1 MQLNEG
7 VFIKRI
13 DTIGIHQATR
23 PIPERRRP
31 LIFADRRQRWTYAHA
46 LNFVYRIYLARASRN
61 SIYELYA
68 ARELRKIPMAIR
80 EIVRASHCRKQAE
93 RGKKKSD
100 ICAENGARAK
110 SIAFSKELE

>member
-23 PIPERRRP
+23 SIPKRRRP
-31 LIFADRRQRWTYAHA
+31 LIFADRRTYAHA

-80 EIVRASHCRKQAE
+80 EIVRTSHCRKQAE
-93 RGKKKSD
+93 RGKKRYLRQKRS
-100 ICAENGARAK
+100 ARARVK
-110 SIAFSKELE
+110 SIPFNEESE